1 MVLRGDSVR
10 IGVIGCGQ
18 WGPNHIR
25 VFNSS
30 PDAEVV
36 ACSDL
41 EPGRLHQMRV
51 LYPHIRTTTEYW
63 QILGDPD
70 IEAVVLATPTAT
82 HHKIVG
88 EALRQGKDVL
98 VEKPL
103 ADTLAHALSLAKLAR
118 ARKRILM
125 VGHTF
130 MFNSGIVKLKEYIQS
145 GMLGR
150 IYYLNAIRTNLGP
163 IRHDVSSVWDLASHD
178 ISIFNFLL
186 NSTPLSVSARAE
198 DFIQKGLEDVAFVT
212 LSYPK
217 RVLVNIH
224 VSWLNPRKVRE
235 ITAVGEK
242 MMVVWDDLD
251 NVGPIRMYDKKVV
264 RHKFYESFGEFQLL
278 IKEGDLT
285 IPKLALEE
293 PLKAQSQHFLRA
305 VRSRERPISDAGTG
319 VEVVRALTAI
329 KRSIDRHG
337 ASISLPAE
345 SGRKAARTARKHRIP
360 AAGSRRRPAEA

>member
-1 MVLRGDSVR
+1 VTDSEKIRV
-10 IGVIGCGQ
+10 GVIGCGQ
-18 WGPNHIR
+18 WGPNHVR

-41 EPGRLHQMRV
+41 DPGRLDQMRS

-63 QILGDPD
+63 QIIQDPEID
-70 IEAVVLATPTAT
+70 AVVLATPTAT
-82 HHKIVG
+82 HFKLVG
-88 EALRQGKDVL
+88 EALQHGKDVL

-103 ADTLAHALSLAKLAR
+103 SDSLQSAEKLAKLAQQK
-118 ARKRILM
+118 KRILM

-130 MFNSGIVKLKEYIQS
+130 MFNSGIRKLREYMQS
-145 GMLGR
+145 GKLGR
-150 IYYLNAIRTNLGP
+150 IYYLNAVRTNLGP

-178 ISIFNFLL
+178 ISIFNYLL
-186 NSTPLSVSARAE
+186 DAQPLSVSARGE
-198 DFIQKGLEDVAFVT
+198 DFIQPGLEDVAFLT

-251 NVGPIRMYDKKVV
+251 NVGPIRIYDKKVE
-264 RHKFYESFGEFQLL
+264 RKGFYESFGEFQLL

-285 IPKLALEE
+285 IPKLHLVE
-293 PLKAQSQHFLRA
+293 PLKAQGQHFLSCI
-305 VRSRERPISDAGTG
+305 RSREKPTSDGRTG
-319 VEVVRALTAI
+319 VDVVRALTAI
-329 KRSIDRHG
+329 KKSIDKGG
-337 ASISLPAE
+337 ASVALAK
-345 SGRKAARTARKHRIP
+345 GRSRTKKTTIRSPRKTKGRRAAKRAKA
-360 AAGSRRRPAEA
+360 

>member
-1 MVLRGDSVR
+1 MKVLHGESVK

-41 EPGRLHQMRV
+41 EPGRLHQMRM

-63 QILGDPD
+63 QILEDPE
-70 IEAVVLATPTAT
+70 IEAIVLATPTAT
-82 HHKIVG
+82 HHRIVG
-88 EALRQGKDVL
+88 EALRLGKDVL

-103 ADTLAHALSLAKLAR
+103 AATLPHARALADLAR
-118 ARKRILM
+118 LKRRILM

-130 MFNSGIVKLKEYIQS
+130 MFNSGIIKLKEYIQS
-145 GMLGR
+145 GALGR
-150 IYYLNAIRTNLGP
+150 LYYLNAIRTNLGP
-163 IRHDVSSVWDLASHD
+163 IRQDVSAIWDLASHD
-178 ISIFNFLL
+178 ISIFNFVL
-186 NSTPLSVSARAE
+186 NSTPVSVSARAE

-212 LSYPK
+212 LTYP
-217 RVLVNIH
+217 RQVLVNIH

-251 NVGPIRMYDKKVV
+251 NVGPIRMYDKKVLKQ
-264 RHKFYESFGEFQLL
+264 KFYESFGEFQLL

-293 PLKAQSQHFLRA
+293 PLKAQCNHFLHA
-305 VRSRERPISDAGTG
+305 VRSREKPISDGATG
-319 VEVVRALTAI
+319 AEVVRILTAI
-329 KRSIDRHG
+329 KKSINRNG
-337 ASISLPAE
+337 ASIALAAKPRRRAA
-345 SGRKAARTARKHRIP
+345 RKARA
-360 AAGSRRRPAEA
+360 